1 MKPLLFRGERGAGPA
16 LRAPIPTR
24 AHPPRKGGGAF
35 PSKAKHAGYCCSAG
49 WLRRALRSERRAL
62 LFIAG
67 FWAGPSPL
75 ISLTLAVCACIVH
88 LYVYTRRILLRHC
101 LLFVQL
107 SLAASSS
114 LA

>member
-1 MKPLLFRGERGAGPA
+1 
-16 LRAPIPTR
+16 
-24 AHPPRKGGGAF
+24 
-35 PSKAKHAGYCCSAG
+35 
-49 WLRRALRSERRAL
+49 
-62 LFIAG
+62 
-67 FWAGPSPL
+67 
-75 ISLTLAVCACIVH
+75 